1 MNLFTNKEG
10 IIAVWA
16 VIGSI
21 LGGLFG
27 GWTIGMQALI
37 VFMVADYVTGVWL
50 ALFFK
55 KSKKTKHGGLSS
67 KVGLRGLFK
76 KGGMLVI
83 VLVAFWVDKLLG
95 VNYVR
100 EAVIYGF
107 CFNEAISITENV
119 AQMDK
124 LKIPKAWMKA
134 LEVLREKTDE
144 KEEGEANGE

>member
-55 KSKKTKHGGLSS
+55 KSKIFFS
-67 KVGLRGLFK
+67 
-76 KGGMLVI
+76 
-83 VLVAFWVDKLLG
+83 
-95 VNYVR
+95 
-100 EAVIYGF
+100 
-107 CFNEAISITENV
+107 
-119 AQMDK
+119 
-124 LKIPKAWMKA
+124 
-134 LEVLREKTDE
+134 
-144 KEEGEANGE
+144 